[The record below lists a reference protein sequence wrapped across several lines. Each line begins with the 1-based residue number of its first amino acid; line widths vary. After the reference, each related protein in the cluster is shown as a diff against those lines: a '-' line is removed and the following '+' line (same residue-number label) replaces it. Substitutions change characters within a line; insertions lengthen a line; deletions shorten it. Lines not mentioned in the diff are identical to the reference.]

1 MRAAALVLA
10 LLLAG
15 CAELKAGT
23 PPEQMPRGFSQ
34 PGSPYPYNS
43 PGW

>member
-1 MRAAALVLA
+1 MRRVALI
-10 LLLAG
+10 LLLAATG
-15 CAELKAGT
+15 CAALGPPPT
-23 PPEQMPRGFSQ
+23 PEQMPRGFSR

>member
-1 MRAAALVLA
+1 MKALAAILLVLLTA
-10 LLLAG
+10 CAG
-15 CAELKAGT
+15 MEN
-23 PPEQMPRGFSQ
+23 PEQLPRGFSQ